1 MKKLIGLLL
10 CLAMLL
16 GCAAADEAAE
26 AVMSKPLVV
35 LFTSDV
41 HCGINQNWGYAG
53 LYAVKQYYSQ
63 DNYVMLVDDG
73 DSLQG
78 EPVGTITRGNTIIDI
93 MNAMEYDIA
102 VPGNHDFDYSVK
114 EFLALAEKANFT
126 YVSCNFN
133 KEGEPVF
140 KPYVIREFDGVK
152 IGFVG
157 VCTPDTLRT
166 STPSYFMDENGRY
179 VYTFMQDETGEKLY
193 ASVQKA
199 VDDARAEGARYVV
212 VLAHL
217 GNGSECAPWRFSDV
231 ISHTSGINVLLD
243 GHGHDYE
250 KVVMKNKDG
259 EDVIRQACGT
269 KLDNIGVLTINPDGS
284 MDTVLLG
291 WDKNAPAAPQLM
303 GLKNPG
309 LDAVEAATA
318 ELNESLNDVV
328 AKTSVN
334 LVSYDPE
341 NTTKEG
347 KPIRLIRSRETN
359 LGDLCADAYRDQAGG
374 ADIAFING
382 GGIRAEIPAGDVTL
396 GAILAVHPFGNY
408 MTVIEVTGQQV
419 LDALEWSVYSL
430 PGEFGGFDQVSGIT
444 FEVNVAIESPV
455 IKDENGMFAGV
466 DASKERRV
474 RNVLVGGTPLDP
486 EKTYTLASI
495 DYQLQRFGD
504 GYTMYAGAKVLQQSV
519 KLDNQLLIDYIQGTL
534 NGVVGEEYS
543 NPYGQGRIVII
554 GAEE

>member
-1 MKKLIGLLL
+1 M
-10 CLAMLL
+10 
-16 GCAAADEAAE
+16 
-26 AVMSKPLVV
+26 
-35 LFTSDV
+35 
-41 HCGINQNWGYAG
+41 
-53 LYAVKQYYSQ
+53 
-63 DNYVMLVDDG
+63 
-73 DSLQG
+73 
-78 EPVGTITRGNTIIDI
+78 GTITRGNTIIDI

-140 KPYVIREFDGVK
+140 KPYVIREFDGVE

-179 VYTFMQDETGEKLY
+179 VYTFMQDKTGEKLY
-193 ASVQKA
+193 AAVQKA

-217 GNGSECAPWRFSDV
+217 GNEAECAPWRFNDV

-309 LDAVEAATA
+309 LDA
-318 ELNESLNDVV
+318 
-328 AKTSVN
+328 
-334 LVSYDPE
+334 
-341 NTTKEG
+341 
-347 KPIRLIRSRETN
+347 
-359 LGDLCADAYRDQAGG
+359 
-374 ADIAFING
+374 
-382 GGIRAEIPAGDVTL
+382 
-396 GAILAVHPFGNY
+396 
-408 MTVIEVTGQQV
+408 
-419 LDALEWSVYSL
+419 LEWSVHSL
-430 PGEFGGFDQVSGIT
+430 PREFGGFDQVSGIT

-455 IKDENGMFAGV
+455 IKDENGMFTGV

-504 GYTMYAGAKVLQQSV
+504 GYTMYEGAKVLQQSV